1 MKILIRPELPE
12 DHAAV
17 EAIHTSAFPTD
28 AESKVV
34 NAIRTNGNAV
44 VSLVAVTDGTLVG
57 HILFS
62 PVHTHPPT
70 PEKGLGLA
78 PIAVLPAFHGQSI
91 GSQLIRAG
99 LERCRELGYDYAV
112 VLGGPKYYMRFGFEK
127 ASEFGLQNEYGVDDE
142 FMALK
147 FKAFP
152 AGGLVKYVPEF
163 SLFSV

>member
-1 MKILIRPELPE
+1 MKIIIRSETPE
-12 DHAAV
+12 DYAAV
-17 EAIHTSAFPTD
+17 EAIHLSAFRTD

-34 NAIRTNGNAV
+34 NAIRENGNAAI
-44 VSLVAVTDGTLVG
+44 SLVAIVNENVVG

-70 PEKGLGLA
+70 PEQGLGLA
-78 PIAVLPAFHGQSI
+78 PLAVLPTYHKQSV

-99 LERCRELGYDYAV
+99 LEQCRELGYDYAV

-127 ASEFGLQNEYGVDDE
+127 ASDFGLKNEYGVDAE

-152 AGGLVKYVPEF
+152 AGGLVKYTPEF